1 MMIVLIIIAYIV
13 LGTIIG
19 VLLKMILD
27 LRDDDIIYGSSF
39 LWPLMVTTLIIVAF
53 IRFIKRICSNIV
65 IYIKDHKMLQDNM
78 CGKCKYLKHTSY
90 QYSYQYECKITNTYP
105 CAQSECC
112 DKFKKDK
119 LWIIKI
125 DLD

>member
-1 MMIVLIIIAYIV
+1 MMIVLIIIGYIV

-19 VLLKMILD
+19 VLLKIILEYD
-27 LRDDDIIYGSSF
+27 DDDIIYSSSF
-39 LWPLMVTTLIIVAF
+39 LWPLIVATIIIVEF
-53 IRFIKRICSNIV
+53 ISFIKRICSNII
-65 IYIKDHKMLQDNM
+65 IYIKDHKMLQNNI

-90 QYSYQYECKITNTYP
+90 QDSDKYKCKITNTNP
-105 CAQSECC
+105 FAQSDCC
-112 DKFKKDK
+112 DNFKKDK

>member
-1 MMIVLIIIAYIV
+1 MMIVLIIIGYIV

-19 VLLKMILD
+19 VLLKIILNWN
-27 LRDDDIIYGSSF
+27 DDDIIYGSSF
-39 LWPLMVTTLIIVAF
+39 LWPLIITTGIIVAF
-53 IRFIKRICSNIV
+53 ISFIKRICSNII
-65 IYIKDHKMLQDNM
+65 IYIKYYKSLQNI

-90 QYSYQYECKITNTYP
+90 QYSDKYKCKITNIHP
-105 CAQSECC
+105 GVQSDCC
-112 DKFKKDK
+112 DNFKKDK